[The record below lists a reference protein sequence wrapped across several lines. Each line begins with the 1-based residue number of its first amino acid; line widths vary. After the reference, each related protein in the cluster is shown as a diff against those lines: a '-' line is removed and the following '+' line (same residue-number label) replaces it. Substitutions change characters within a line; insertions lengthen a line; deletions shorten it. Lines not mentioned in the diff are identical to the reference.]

1 MEKLQIADKYKGLEK
16 NVWVEFI
23 QLAKDYQPLNLG
35 QGFPDDL
42 VPDFVLDCLRDAIA
56 DNNIMMHQY
65 ARAFGHPRL
74 VNAISALYSKLIGN
88 DRTID
93 PMSEVLVTN
102 GAYGALFTALM
113 GHINPGDE
121 VIIIE
126 PYFDCYE
133 PMVRVAGGTP
143 VFIPLLVSLT
153 EPT

>member
-1 MEKLQIADKYKGLEK
+1 M
-16 NVWVEFI
+16 
-23 QLAKDYQPLNLG
+23 
-35 QGFPDDL
+35 
-42 VPDFVLDCLRDAIA
+42 
-56 DNNIMMHQY
+56 
-65 ARAFGHPRL
+65 
-74 VNAISALYSKLIGN
+74 NAISALYSKLIGI

-102 GAYGALFTALM
+102 GAYGALFTGEKHIRNIQVTQLSSALM

-153 EPT
+153 ERA